1 MRISD
6 WSSDVCSSDLFE
18 GDIPKGH
25 YGAGHVDIFDRGVW
39 NAEGDPLQA
48 LAAGKIDFE
57 LHGEKLQGAWK
68 LVRTAQVRSGKPQ
81 WLLLKRDDAWA
92 ADLEADDLLDGS
104 GQKSRSDERR
114 VGKECVSPCRSRGSP
129 DY

>member
-81 WLLLKRDDAWA
+81 WLLLKRADAWA

-104 GQKSRSDERR
+104 EIGRASGRER
-114 VGKECVSPCRSRGSP
+114 GWQ
-129 DY
+129 Y